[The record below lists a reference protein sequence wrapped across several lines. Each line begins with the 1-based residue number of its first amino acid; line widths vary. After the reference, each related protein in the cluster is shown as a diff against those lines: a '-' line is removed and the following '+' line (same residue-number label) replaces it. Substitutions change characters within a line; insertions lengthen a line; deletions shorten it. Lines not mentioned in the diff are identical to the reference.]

1 MLLRFRTSHGIEY
14 SAQASGTAWGSQ
26 QARTLTCIGLAVG
39 RSRVVCASGRRPG
52 PAEDC
57 GGVCG
62 YELIAAATDPT
73 HADHADAV
81 AEYARHFGLDADPA
95 SLRLP
100 RSTSMR
106 STTLV
111 DLDLD
116 DTTSQIDLPEP
127 LDELSTR

>member
-1 MLLRFRTSHGIEY
+1 MGLTTSPDPHLHRFGC
-14 SAQASGTAWGSQ
+14 GSI
-26 QARTLTCIGLAVG
+26 AGGLPA
-39 RSRVVCASGRRPG
+39 GRRPG